1 LEKRTSFAFPY
12 GDTSF
17 LIDVPQIRH
26 PWGGT
31 MSLFSTAGLARAS
44 AHRPWTVISVWVVVF
59 ALAIVSI
66 ATGLSDALT
75 TQAEFLSKPESIKGF
90 DLLDERMNFKE
101 PITETIVVHSDSLTV
116 DDAEFQQVVQNTA
129 NEVRGLSGMV
139 DPDPAKTFT
148 YYEAAQAPGGADAA
162 NGLVSDD
169 RHSTIIPVTLL
180 GDVDTIEDDLE
191 PRTDEYLDAVSSEET
206 DAISVSSVGTLSIND
221 EFNTTVEEDLAT
233 AEVIGIPAALLILI
247 VVFGALVAAIL
258 PITLAIVS
266 IIVAL
271 GTTALVGQF
280 WDLSF
285 FITNMI
291 TMIGLAVGIDYALFI
306 VSRYR
311 EERRRGRPKYEAIET
326 AGGTASKAVL
336 FSGMAVT
343 FGLLGL
349 FLLPFTIFRSLGLGA
364 VLVVVSAVAAMLTL
378 VPALLGLLGDR
389 INWPRRIKYDA
400 AAVEEQYK
408 FDHETIHRGFWGR
421 FARTV
426 MARPVIGLVIGTLL
440 LIVLAIPYFDLNTG
454 FAGVETLPNGD
465 AKSAFTILEE
475 DFSAGRLAPLD
486 IVIDGERTPEIDQ
499 AMANFNAAAAANP
512 ELGQVAPAQWNEA
525 NNLALIR
532 VTLGVPPNDQRAYD
546 LVDELRDTIIPQS
559 FAGSDADDVLVS
571 GETAFN
577 ADFFSLVDEWTPVVF
592 AFVLGLSFILLMLA
606 FRSIVVPAKAIV
618 MNLLSVGAAYG
629 LLVLVFQKGYGADF
643 FGFQTAPTIEA
654 WLPIFL
660 FCVLFGLS
668 MDYHVF
674 LLSRI
679 REHYDLTHNNR
690 ESVAVGLQST
700 GRIITGAA
708 LIMVVVFAGFAA
720 GSLVMLEQVGFGLA
734 VAVLID
740 ATLVRTILVPSA
752 MVLLGDRNWYLP
764 KWLYWIPDLRV
775 EGRPAHVPAPVAEP
789 SAAD

>member
-1 LEKRTSFAFPY
+1 
-12 GDTSF
+12 
-17 LIDVPQIRH
+17 
-26 PWGGT
+26 
-31 MSLFSTAGLARAS
+31 MSVFSTAGLARAS
-44 AHRPWTVISVWVVVF
+44 ARRPWIVVSTWIVIF
-59 ALAIVSI
+59 ALAIIST
-66 ATGLSDALT
+66 ATGLGDALT
-75 TQAEFLSKPESIKGF
+75 TQAEFLSEPESVKGF
-90 DLLDERMNFKE
+90 DLLEERMSYE
-101 PITETIVVHSDSLTV
+101 DPVTETIVVHSDSKTV
-116 DDAEFQQVVQNTA
+116 DDPEFQQVVQNTV
-129 NEVRGLSGMV
+129 NSVRGLTDLV
-139 DPDPAKTFT
+139 DPDPSKTIT
-148 YYEAAQAPGGADAA
+148 YYEASQAPGGADAA
-162 NGLVSDD
+162 AGLVSED
-169 RHSTIIPVTLL
+169 RHSTIVPVTFI
-180 GDVDTIEDDLE
+180 GDLEDDVE
-191 PRTDEYLDAVSSEET
+191 PHIDEYLDAIKGNET
-206 DAISVSSVGTLSIND
+206 ADISVASVGTPSINE

-247 VVFGALVAAIL
+247 VVFGALVAAVL

-266 IIVAL
+266 IVVAL
-271 GTTALVGQF
+271 GITALVGQF

-306 VSRYR
+306 VQRYR
-311 EERRRGRPKYEAIET
+311 EERRRGRPKYDAIEA

-336 FSGMAVT
+336 FSGMAVV

-349 FLLPFTIFRSLGLGA
+349 FLIPFTIFRSLGLGA
-364 VLVVVSAVAAMLTL
+364 VLVVVAAVAAMLTL

-400 AAVEEQYK
+400 AAVAEQYK
-408 FDHETIHRGFWGR
+408 YDHETIHRGFWGR
-421 FARTV
+421 FARAV
-426 MARPVIGLVIGTLL
+426 MARPVIALVTGSVLL
-440 LIVLAIPYFDLNTG
+440 VVVAIPYFDLNTG
-454 FAGVETLPNGD
+454 FAGVETLPDGD
-465 AKSAFTILEE
+465 AKSAFSILEE

-486 IVIDGERTPEIDQ
+486 IVIDGERTPEVEQGI
-499 AMANFNAAAAANP
+499 ANFNTAVAADP
-512 ELGQVAPAQWNEA
+512 ELGQAAPAQWNEA
-525 NNLALIR
+525 NDLALIR

-546 LVDELRDTIIPQS
+546 LIDDLRGSIVPQA
-559 FAGSDADDVLVS
+559 FAGSGADDVLVS

-577 ADFFSLVDEWTPVVF
+577 ADFFTLVDDWTPIVF

-643 FGFQTAPTIEA
+643 FGFQRTPTIEA

-679 REHYDLTHNNR
+679 REHYDQTRNNT

-720 GSLVMLEQVGFGLA
+720 GSLVMLQQVGFGLA
-734 VAVLID
+734 AAVLID

-764 KWLYWIPDLRV
+764 KWLHWVPDLRV
-775 EGRPAHVPAPVAEP
+775 EGAPVRVPAPEP
-789 SAAD
+789 AAAD